1 MPRLSINALI
11 TRWRP
16 IVNVTGWLLI
26 IWGLFWLTMCSIIR
40 SNMLPFQSSQ
50 PAFERFPYWLIWLTV
65 ALLIGWISRA
75 VLGHRGYF
83 LKWPLFLLSC
93 CSTVMILLIVSWTKS
108 LGPFFSGCVIYRQ
121 ITDSIM
127 CEPRFDRIRFY
138 YLLALL
144 FANMILIITI
154 PFEKLSDT
162 NRKGTYQPDILD
174 NIEL

>member
-1 MPRLSINALI
+1 
-11 TRWRP
+11 
-16 IVNVTGWLLI
+16 
-26 IWGLFWLTMCSIIR
+26 
-40 SNMLPFQSSQ
+40 
-50 PAFERFPYWLIWLTV
+50 
-65 ALLIGWISRA
+65 
-75 VLGHRGYF
+75 
-83 LKWPLFLLSC
+83 
-93 CSTVMILLIVSWTKS
+93 
-108 LGPFFSGCVIYRQ
+108 
-121 ITDSIM
+121 M